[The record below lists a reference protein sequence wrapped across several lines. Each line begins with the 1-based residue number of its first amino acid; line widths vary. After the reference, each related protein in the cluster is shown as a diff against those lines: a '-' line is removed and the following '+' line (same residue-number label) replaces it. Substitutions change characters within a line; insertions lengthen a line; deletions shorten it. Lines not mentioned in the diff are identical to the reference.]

1 MNAIRVCRG
10 SCANLKPRTFEEPV
24 ARGEMSRVQVRVFTL
39 ELCPVRLPPQNFTL
53 RKRPKATTRS
63 SMTRISE
70 LQVGFVGCGT
80 MSSAIVH
87 GLCTLDAPPRSVVI
101 SPRNAEKAAA
111 LYEAFP
117 SLVRVA
123 ASNQEVLDSSDT
135 VFIGV
140 LPKLAEAVI
149 SDLRFEKRHT
159 VVSLLSTT
167 PLDSLRQWLSAV
179 PAASVVRA
187 IPLPPVAK
195 HMGTTLLTPPHD
207 TIVTLFDALGTAV
220 RLLCFAIGRAP
231 APAA

>member
-1 MNAIRVCRG
+1 MGKGMTEHTDLPYFSPSQLLKLRPRRASRRRRG
-10 SCANLKPRTFEEPV
+10 
-24 ARGEMSRVQVRVFTL
+24 
-39 ELCPVRLPPQNFTL
+39 PP
-53 RKRPKATTRS
+53 
-63 SMTRISE
+63 MTRISE
-70 LQVGFVGCGT
+70 MQVGFVGCGT

-87 GLCTLDAPPRSVVI
+87 GLCTLDAPPRSVVV

-111 LYEAFP
+111 LHETFP

-149 SDLRFEKRHT
+149 RDLRFEKRHT
-159 VVSLLSTT
+159 VVSLVSTA
-167 PLDSLRQWLSAV
+167 PLDSLRQWLSPV

-195 HMGTTLLTPPHD
+195 HMGTTLVTPRHD

-220 RLLCFAIGRAP
+220 
-231 APAA
+231 

>member
-1 MNAIRVCRG
+1 M
-10 SCANLKPRTFEEPV
+10 
-24 ARGEMSRVQVRVFTL
+24 
-39 ELCPVRLPPQNFTL
+39 
-53 RKRPKATTRS
+53 
-63 SMTRISE
+63 
-70 LQVGFVGCGT
+70 QVGFVGCGT

-87 GLCTLDAPPRSVVI
+87 GLCTLDAPPRSVVV

-111 LYEAFP
+111 LHETFP

-149 SDLRFEKRHT
+149 RDLRFEKRHT
-159 VVSLLSTT
+159 VVSLVSTA
-167 PLDSLRQWLSAV
+167 PLDSLRQWLSPV

-195 HMGTTLLTPPHD
+195 HMGTTLVTPRHD

-231 APAA
+231 APAVCVHQRPS